1 MSTCRRSPSLSL
13 LAALAAT
20 TLGPSGSAGQVTVEG
35 EVLDDVTGAPVQG
48 VIVQLPDLGRA
59 ALTDEFGYFRFDGV
73 PAQEEGVLSTFHV
86 AYHRLVG
93 AAPLNAGDILVLR
106 LTPKP
111 IPVSGVDV
119 FVEDATAEEIRRS
132 GRGADYIDGDAVREA
147 AGRTNKLLEVMRSKA
162 PPRLNIQQGGSGGG
176 IRLCIQT
183 SRMRP
188 SVQEL
193 RDLGNACVPA
203 LLVLDGVVVY
213 APPKDG
219 GFARLEAPNLPQDV
233 AAMLLNQDPD
243 QIESIRVLTGS
254 EAFFRWGEDGRLG
267 AVEIVTRRPERM
279 K

>member
-1 MSTCRRSPSLSL
+1 MSTGPRVPSPPF
-13 LAALAAT
+13 LAALAAAALLPGG
-20 TLGPSGSAGQVTVEG
+20 LGGQVTVEG
-35 EVLDDVTGAPVQG
+35 EVLDDLTGAPVQG

-59 ALTDEFGYFRFDGV
+59 TLTDEFGYFRFDAVTGETQGV
-73 PAQEEGVLSTFHV
+73 STFHL
-86 AYHRLVG
+86 AYHELVG
-93 AAPLNAGDILVLR
+93 EAPVHQGDILVLR
-106 LTPKP
+106 LTPRP
-111 IPVSGVDV
+111 IAVAGVDV
-119 FVEDATAEEIRRS
+119 SVADATSEEIRRS
-132 GRGADYIDGDAVREA
+132 GRGSDYIDGEAVREA

-183 SRMRP
+183 TRMRP

-193 RDLGNACVPA
+193 RDIGNACVPA

-219 GFARLEAPNLPQDV
+219 VFASLEAPDLPQDV
-233 AAMLLNQDPD
+233 AYMLLNQDPNE
-243 QIESIRVLTGS
+243 IESIRVLTGS
-254 EAFFRWGEDGRLG
+254 EAFFRYGQDGRLG